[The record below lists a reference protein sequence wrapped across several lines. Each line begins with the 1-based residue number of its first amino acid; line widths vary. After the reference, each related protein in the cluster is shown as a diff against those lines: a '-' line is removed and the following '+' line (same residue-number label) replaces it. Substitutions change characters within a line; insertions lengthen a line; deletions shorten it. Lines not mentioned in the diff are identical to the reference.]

1 MRQTAPV
8 QLDLPGQSRPPPI
21 AASPLPSTAERDAL
35 YARFSNRLVVRE
47 ELTRRLVSY
56 QANKWQPGLRWV
68 RYKEGFSA
76 DLVRDALRE
85 ADGPV
90 LDPFAGIGTTALVA
104 SGEGRQ
110 ATAIEIMPVGVRT
123 ARAIAHVANDVDR
136 AAVEAA
142 GAALLGSLRNGKAP
156 AAFRFPHVPIT
167 RYAFPRATES
177 AIAKARAFL
186 ADLDDEVMRTILDV
200 ACMSVLEEVSF
211 TRKDGQYLRWDS
223 RCGRELR
230 GGMDKGPIP
239 EFATALERRLAEMAE
254 DAPELAA
261 RYGGKAPRLIQ
272 GSSLKE
278 LANLPSDSVGL
289 VITSPPYANRYDYT
303 RTYALELAW
312 LGYDRKGFGKL
323 RQSLLSATV
332 ENRSKAEL
340 LDREYPR
347 PQVLALAKFAVSNQA
362 ALAEA
367 LGELRRQRDELGNPN
382 VIQLVTNYFL
392 EMSVIVAELARI
404 LRPGGRLVMVNDNVQ
419 YHGEEVPVDLIL
431 SGFAEACGLVCEEI
445 SVLPRGKGNASQQM
459 ARFGRREIR
468 KCVYHWR
475 KPDAQFR
482 G

>member
-8 QLDLPGQSRPPPI
+8 QLDLPGQSRPPQST
-21 AASPLPSTAERDAL
+21 AKPLPSTAQRDAL
-35 YARFSNRLVVRE
+35 HARFSDRLVVRE

-123 ARAIAHVANDVDR
+123 ARAIVHAANDVDR
-136 AAVEAA
+136 AAIEAA
-142 GAALLGSLRNGKAP
+142 GGALLKSLRNSEAP
-156 AAFRFPHVPIT
+156 TAFRFPHVPIT
-167 RYAFPRATES
+167 RHAFPHATEA

-186 ADLDDEVMRTILDV
+186 ADLEDEAMRTILDV
-200 ACMSVLEEVSF
+200 ACMSVLEEVSY

-230 GGMDKGPIP
+230 SGMDKGPIP
-239 EFATALERRLAEMAE
+239 DFDSVLERRLAEIAE

-261 RYGGKAPRLIQ
+261 RYGGKVPRLIQ

-278 LANLPSDSVGL
+278 LARLPSDSMGL
-289 VITSPPYANRYDYT
+289 AITSPPYANRYDYT

-312 LGYDRKGFGKL
+312 LGYDRKGFGAL

-332 ENRSKAEL
+332 ENRSKANL
-340 LDREYPR
+340 LDRDYPR
-347 PQVLALAKFAVSNQA
+347 QEVLALAKSVVSNQA
-362 ALAEA
+362 ALAEPVR
-367 LGELRRQRDELGNPN
+367 ELRRQRDELGNPN

-392 EMSVIVAELARI
+392 EMAVIVAELARI
-404 LRPGGRLVMVNDNVQ
+404 LRPGGRVVMVNDNVQ

-431 SGFAEACGLVCEEI
+431 SDFAESCSLVCEEI

-475 KPDAQFR
+475 KPEMSSR